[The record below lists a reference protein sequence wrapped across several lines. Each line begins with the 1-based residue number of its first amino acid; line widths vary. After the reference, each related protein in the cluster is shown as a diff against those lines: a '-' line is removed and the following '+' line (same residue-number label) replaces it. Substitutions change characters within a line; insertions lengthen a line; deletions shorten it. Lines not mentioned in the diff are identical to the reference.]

1 MAGDADGDVRVMRET
16 GDGSTDGDSQPATPT
31 TSGRP
36 VGSFTSEEI
45 IALEL
50 QSRQLARNQS
60 SEQRHSGSPVDSRS
74 SSFKELKEGPLDL
87 GETLRSRRH
96 SSGASSG
103 GSSPR
108 KRIEVP
114 PGTVPAVPAVVVN
127 KLASPTPDALR
138 EKLHMRRRCG
148 LNDSSSARDPSRPFR
163 VGRAPVWRHSGA
175 SPPQR
180 DLEPPCA
187 APRSGRE
194 RK

>member
-127 KLASPTPDALR
+127 KLASPTPDAPQGEAAHE
-138 EKLHMRRRCG
+138 EKVGPERLIVGARSFPSFSGRTGTRLASLG
-148 LNDSSSARDPSRPFR
+148 RKSAAAGP
-163 VGRAPVWRHSGA
+163 RAPVRCSSLRPGT
-175 SPPQR
+175 
-180 DLEPPCA
+180 
-187 APRSGRE
+187 
-194 RK
+194 K